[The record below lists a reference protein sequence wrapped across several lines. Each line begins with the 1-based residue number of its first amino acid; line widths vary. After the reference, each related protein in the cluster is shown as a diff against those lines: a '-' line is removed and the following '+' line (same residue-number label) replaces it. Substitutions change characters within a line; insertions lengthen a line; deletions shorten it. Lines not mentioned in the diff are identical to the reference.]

1 MAELRADSV
10 PTDNPNTTR
19 RPGKPPVK
27 IPSHGSSAMDA
38 WQQCCPRASQRK
50 LPKSGPQTT
59 ILHAAHAYEG
69 TNWVAY
75 NRLFRREMLAKK
87 DLNWSRSRIPDS
99 TARPLRG
106 GPNATLSASTASP
119 RTTGRGPHN
128 PNPPFLGWFQG
139 TPLPQEGPQS
149 QLQSLSASPEERR
162 KSAGTSMA
170 TSASLPGVATCTSAR
185 TPPDRMQPFTA
196 PTYGVPS
203 NPGEPGT
210 PGSETHLHPGRV

>member
-38 WQQCCPRASQRK
+38 WQQCCPHASQRK

-69 TNWVAY
+69 VAY

-119 RTTGRGPHN
+119 RTTGRGGLGCPHN
-128 PNPPFLGWFQG
+128 PNTPFLGWFQG

-149 QLQSLSASPEERR
+149 QLQSLSAPQL
-162 KSAGTSMA
+162 K
-170 TSASLPGVATCTSAR
+170 PGGAQEVCWNFNGN
-185 TPPDRMQPFTA
+185 QCQFTRCRYLHICSDSSGPHA
-196 PTYGVPS
+196 AIHCP
-203 NPGEPGT
+203 
-210 PGSETHLHPGRV
+210 HLWGAEQSW